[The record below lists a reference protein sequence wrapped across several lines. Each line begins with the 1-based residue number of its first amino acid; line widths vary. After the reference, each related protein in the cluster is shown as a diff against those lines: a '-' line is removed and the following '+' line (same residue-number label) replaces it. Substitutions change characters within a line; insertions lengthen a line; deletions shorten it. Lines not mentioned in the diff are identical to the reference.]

1 MAARRALILNA
12 DDFGLSDAVNAG
24 IARAHERGVV
34 TSASLM
40 ARRPASAAAAAMA
53 LAQPSLSV
61 GLHLDLRRPRD
72 RGAVEAESRAQ
83 LQAFRAALRRDPTHI
98 DSHHHAHDREP
109 AASVAARIAEELGVP
124 LRGGRIRYEGGFYGQ
139 SAEGEALPGRIT
151 VERLIE
157 LIEGLPPGWTE
168 IGCHP
173 GLGVASAESSYARER
188 EVEVGVLCDQRV
200 AEAIERCGVTLRSF
214 AQVDDA

>member
-1 MAARRALILNA
+1 
-12 DDFGLSDAVNAG
+12 
-24 IARAHERGVV
+24 
-34 TSASLM
+34 
-40 ARRPASAAAAAMA
+40 
-53 LAQPSLSV
+53 
-61 GLHLDLRRPRD
+61 
-72 RGAVEAESRAQ
+72 
-83 LQAFRAALRRDPTHI
+83 
-98 DSHHHAHDREP
+98 
-109 AASVAARIAEELGVP
+109 VAARIAEELGVP